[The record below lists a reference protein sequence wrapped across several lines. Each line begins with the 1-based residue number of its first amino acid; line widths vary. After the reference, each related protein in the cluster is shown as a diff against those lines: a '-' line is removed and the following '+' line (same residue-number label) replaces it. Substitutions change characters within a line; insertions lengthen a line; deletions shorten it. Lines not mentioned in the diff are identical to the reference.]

1 MTTRRLSAFIDA
13 LVAGRRPRSF
23 QADPED
29 AEMLR
34 VAIALR
40 AARPGDSMPDEEF
53 VAQLH
58 DQLADTLSP
67 SERTNIHPLRV
78 HRARVALISVAAG
91 LALVGGTAAV
101 TEISNSPTVQQS
113 ATQVPHGNALRTA
126 TFETSTGQV
135 LGQIVVYHG
144 QPSWVY
150 MNVNV
155 PHSSNGTVE
164 CELHLA
170 NGEVVAAG
178 TVSLHDGSGELSK
191 SIHMD
196 AGQVQGAT
204 LFDPSGAVVA
214 SATFA

>member
-1 MTTRRLSAFIDA
+1 MTNRRLFAFIDA
-13 LVAGRRPRSF
+13 LAAGRRPRPF
-23 QADPED
+23 RADPED

-40 AARPGDSMPDEEF
+40 SARPGDSMPEENF
-53 VAQLH
+53 VAELH

-67 SERTNIHPLRV
+67 SEPTNIRPLKVR
-78 HRARVALISVAAG
+78 RGRVALISVAAA

-101 TEISNSPTVQQS
+101 TEIADTAHVQQS
-113 ATQVPHGNALRTA
+113 ATQVPHGKALRTA

-135 LGQIVVYHG
+135 LGQIVLYHG
-144 QPSWVY
+144 HPSWVF
-150 MNVNV
+150 MNVDV
-155 PHSSNGTVE
+155 PNSNGTVE

-178 TVSLHDGSGELSK
+178 TVQLHDGSGELSK
-191 SIHMD
+191 SIEMD
-196 AGQVQGAT
+196 AGQVRGAT

>member
-1 MTTRRLSAFIDA
+1 MTNRRLSAFIDA
-13 LVAGRRPRSF
+13 LAAGRRPRPF
-23 QADPED
+23 RADPED

-40 AARPGDSMPDEEF
+40 SARPGDSMPDENF
-53 VAQLH
+53 VAALH
-58 DQLADTLSP
+58 DQLADSLSP
-67 SERTNIHPLRV
+67 PEQTNIRPLKV
-78 HRARVALISVAAG
+78 HRGRVALISVAAA

-101 TEISNSPTVQQS
+101 TEISQTAPVQRS
-113 ATQVPHGNALRTA
+113 ATQVPHGRALRTA
-126 TFETSTGQV
+126 TFETSAGQV

-144 QPSWVY
+144 HPSWVF
-150 MNVNV
+150 MNVHV
-155 PHSSNGTVE
+155 PNSNGTVE

-178 TVSLHDGSGELSK
+178 TVQLHGGSGELSK
-191 SIHMD
+191 SIEMD
-196 AGQVQGAT
+196 AGQVRGAT